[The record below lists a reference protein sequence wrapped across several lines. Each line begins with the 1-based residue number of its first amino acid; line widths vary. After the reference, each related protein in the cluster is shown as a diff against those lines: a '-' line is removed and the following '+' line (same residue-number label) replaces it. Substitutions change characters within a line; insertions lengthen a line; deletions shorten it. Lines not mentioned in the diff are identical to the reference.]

1 MKEKMFNYIKKLII
15 GDLDDKSKYKQ
26 MMKRVDDLP
35 KDYSFAFKQIQKYI
49 YTVGGVSGDVTMF
62 NNLNIFEDLLD
73 LFEESATDERNIIDI
88 IGNDVSKFCDEF
100 ISAYVNDSKTRAE
113 KLNKEIME
121 RFNKEEK

>member
-1 MKEKMFNYIKKLII
+1 MFNYIKKLII

-35 KDYSFAFKQIQKYI
+35 KDYSFAFIQIQKYI

>member
-1 MKEKMFNYIKKLII
+1 MFNYIKKLII